1 MYFRASYCHIVTCR
15 WNAKKLIHRYS
26 YTFSVF
32 TKRFFV
38 LRVAKKHFMC
48 LLELNTNFDNT
59 KHLHLFMSWK
69 VWEYWQWYLQETR
82 LPVSKLAVILISLAF
97 LLITHLHIYVQS
109 GYIQYTQ
116 PAHLHSNH
124 QSIINNLSWT
134 QLLHLVLQIDWPR

>member
-1 MYFRASYCHIVTCR
+1 MGRTIDLYPDFLCLLLLTLRVIE
-15 WNAKKLIHRYS
+15 
-26 YTFSVF
+26 TFSMMQLSINKGMALKIQLF
-32 TKRFFV
+32 KIRFNKSY
-38 LRVAKKHFMC
+38 LSKSR
-48 LLELNTNFDNT
+48 
-59 KHLHLFMSWK
+59 K

-134 QLLHLVLQIDWPR
+134 LLMHLVLQINWTQ

>member
-1 MYFRASYCHIVTCR
+1 MGRTIDLYPDFSCLLLLTLRVIE
-15 WNAKKLIHRYS
+15 
-26 YTFSVF
+26 TFSMMQLSINKGMALKIQLF
-32 TKRFFV
+32 KIRFNKSY
-38 LRVAKKHFMC
+38 LSKSR
-48 LLELNTNFDNT
+48 
-59 KHLHLFMSWK
+59 K

-134 QLLHLVLQIDWPR
+134 LLMHLVLQINWTQ

>member
-1 MYFRASYCHIVTCR
+1 MGRTIDLYPDFSCLLLLTLRVIE
-15 WNAKKLIHRYS
+15 
-26 YTFSVF
+26 TFSMMQLSIWLWMAL
-32 TKRFFV
+32 KLQLCKIRFNKSY
-38 LRVAKKHFMC
+38 LSKSR
-48 LLELNTNFDNT
+48 
-59 KHLHLFMSWK
+59 K

-134 QLLHLVLQIDWPR
+134 LLMHLVLQINRTQ